1 MLKCPSCGTSSVGES
16 NFCAKC
22 GYALQGAT
30 GRLDADSLLE
40 DRYVITGLLGRGGM
54 GAVYKALDLRLNKSV
69 VAIKEMSTAALGPG
83 KLEKALAVF
92 KQEASML
99 IKLRHPSLPRVTD
112 FFSAGEDRW
121 YLVMDCIEGETLEAL
136 AGSQGK
142 IPEKEVIGWA
152 LQLCDVLDY
161 LHGRDPP
168 VIFRDLKPANIMLT
182 LKHEIKLI
190 DFGIARH
197 FNPDTSA
204 DTMSFASIG
213 FAPPEQFGE
222 GQTDPRSDIFSL
234 GATLH
239 YLVTGLDPAKNPFKY
254 DRPDRVAPVSTA
266 FSDLI
271 MEMLELE
278 PGNRP
283 QGVALIKKK
292 LQGIP
297 VDGSAAPPTEFIE
310 PGPVKGPPGA
320 ATELFLTEDM
330 TAELAEQG
338 LAEEQAPPQSA
349 AAPKKKTFSDR
360 VKSARA
366 RRYEIIQHN
375 RQEHWLDGSPVLL
388 AAHALVK
395 DNLTGGVSA
404 QCKFQNLGKE
414 KIEAVYL
421 SLSCAGA
428 DREAVAS
435 ISEYIYLDLAAKP
448 GLTFGDDRLIPLPD
462 RTTRYYTIT
471 LHKVVF
477 AGGVVWQNAGA
488 KAFAP
493 SPEPQPLSALGYLE
507 EEYRRIA
514 PSELQANFPQRHAL
528 SWRCGC
534 GQLNL
539 KEVSN
544 CVKCGHDLE
553 SQLLASDKN
562 RLEAELARSLEQIKE
577 QERLEMARIKAAR
590 ERKIQKRERA
600 ILKLQ
605 KAMKVI
611 LPVLAVVIVI
621 IIGYA
626 IWVNSDAYK
635 STKYDAALS
644 LLESGSYGEAAIAF
658 AKLGDYKESTKKL
671 TVAREGLNRDQTVA
685 AGGWHTVGL
694 KSDGRVVAVG
704 NNQHGQCDLSGWSDI
719 VAVASGRSHTVGLKS
734 DGRVVA
740 VGDNDYGQCDLSNW
754 SDIVAVAAGYSHT
767 IGLKSDGRV
776 VAAGYNG
783 YGQCDFFGWSNIVAI
798 AAGGFHTVGL
808 KSDGRVVAVG
818 NNDYGQCGLSNWSDI
833 VAVAA
838 GGFHTV
844 GLKQDGQAVALGR
857 NRHGQ
862 CDLSGWSNIAAVAAG
877 GLHTVGLKSNGRVIA
892 VGSNDYGQCNLS
904 DRPSIVVVAAGSRH
918 TVGLKS
924 DGSVVAVGNT
934 ESGRCDLSGWSDIRT
949 KW

>member
-1 MLKCPSCGTSSVGES
+1 MLKCPSCGTGSVGES

-30 GRLDADSLLE
+30 GQLDADSLLE
-40 DRYVITGLLGRGGM
+40 DRYIITGLLGRGGM

-83 KLEKALAVF
+83 KLEKALEIF

-254 DRPDRVAPVSTA
+254 DRPDRIAPLSNA

-283 QGVALIKKK
+283 QGVAHIKKK

-297 VDGSAAPPTEFIE
+297 QGDSAAPPTELIE

-320 ATELFLTEDM
+320 ATELFLTGAG
-330 TAELAEQG
+330 TAEPAEQDP
-338 LAEEQAPPQSA
+338 AEGQALLQSA
-349 AAPKKKTFSDR
+349 GAAEKKAFGHR
-360 VKSARA
+360 VKGARA
-366 RRYEIIQHN
+366 RHHEAIKQT
-375 RQEHWLDGSPVLL
+375 RQEHYFDGSPLIL
-388 AAHALVK
+388 AAHVLVK
-395 DNLTGGVSA
+395 DNLTGGVSV

-414 KIEAVYL
+414 RVEAVYIAI
-421 SLSCAGA
+421 SCVGV
-428 DREAVAS
+428 DREAVES
-435 ISEYIYLDLAAKP
+435 IDEYVYLDLAAKP
-448 GLTFGDDRLIPLPD
+448 GLTFGDDQLIPLPD

-471 LHKVVF
+471 LQKVVF
-477 AGGVVWQNAGA
+477 ADGVVWKNAGA
-488 KAFAP
+488 KGFMP
-493 SPEPQPLSALGYLE
+493 PPEPQPLSNLGPLE
-507 EEYRRIA
+507 EQYRRVA
-514 PSELQANFPQRHAL
+514 PSELQANLPQKYAL

-539 KEVSN
+539 KEVSS

-553 SQLLASDKN
+553 SQLLA
-562 RLEAELARSLEQIKE
+562 
-577 QERLEMARIKAAR
+577 
-590 ERKIQKRERA
+590 
-600 ILKLQ
+600 
-605 KAMKVI
+605 
-611 LPVLAVVIVI
+611 
-621 IIGYA
+621 
-626 IWVNSDAYK
+626 
-635 STKYDAALS
+635 
-644 LLESGSYGEAAIAF
+644 
-658 AKLGDYKESTKKL
+658 
-671 TVAREGLNRDQTVA
+671 
-685 AGGWHTVGL
+685 
-694 KSDGRVVAVG
+694 
-704 NNQHGQCDLSGWSDI
+704 
-719 VAVASGRSHTVGLKS
+719 
-734 DGRVVA
+734 
-740 VGDNDYGQCDLSNW
+740 
-754 SDIVAVAAGYSHT
+754 
-767 IGLKSDGRV
+767 
-776 VAAGYNG
+776 
-783 YGQCDFFGWSNIVAI
+783 
-798 AAGGFHTVGL
+798 
-808 KSDGRVVAVG
+808 
-818 NNDYGQCGLSNWSDI
+818 
-833 VAVAA
+833 
-838 GGFHTV
+838 
-844 GLKQDGQAVALGR
+844 
-857 NRHGQ
+857 
-862 CDLSGWSNIAAVAAG
+862 
-877 GLHTVGLKSNGRVIA
+877 
-892 VGSNDYGQCNLS
+892 
-904 DRPSIVVVAAGSRH
+904 
-918 TVGLKS
+918 
-924 DGSVVAVGNT
+924 
-934 ESGRCDLSGWSDIRT
+934 
-949 KW
+949 